1 MLTALKATHLI
12 MPLAALALVCVWN
25 VAELRSASALGG
37 KVALLRG
44 KITTA
49 RQAGISAEGMAASEK
64 SKPASQAAPDW
75 RNLATLLDSDS
86 GEKSQLK
93 ALLDFEK
100 RLAAMSR
107 EELIAALD
115 EIDSLGLSEDQRAEL
130 LEKLLGPLIEKDPRY
145 ALDRFASE
153 IEGNETVRAPL
164 AKALRDWA
172 KKDRAAASQ
181 WLNKQIDAGNFE
193 AKTLDGKS
201 EARVEF
207 EAAILES
214 LLAADPTAAAARLAG
229 LPEDQRREVL
239 EKLPFADLSATEQ
252 ATYAALI
259 RGQVPADER
268 AGTFADLAGK
278 LATGGDYEKLNAF
291 LDGNQATAEE
301 RSAAAGQAAQ
311 SQLENLANKRS
322 ISRADVDSLRRWL
335 DTQAPGQ
342 TDAMTGKALGEA
354 AQSGGK
360 FSFEDASRLVL
371 DYQKSS
377 GNDELLIGFL
387 RSYGAHSNFSE
398 VADFAG
404 KYANPQILQEV
415 LSRRR

>member
-25 VAELRSASALGG
+25 AVELRSASALGG

-49 RQAGISAEGMAASEK
+49 RQAGISAEGTAASAK

-107 EELIAALD
+107 EEIIAALD

-153 IEGNETVRAPL
+153 IESNETVRAPL

-172 KKDRAAASQ
+172 KKNRAAASQ
-181 WLNKQIDAGNFE
+181 WLDKQIAAGNFE

-214 LLAADPTAAAARLAG
+214 LLAADPAAAAARLAG

-239 EKLPFADLSATEQ
+239 QQLPFADLSATEQ
-252 ATYAALI
+252 AAYAALI

-278 LATGGDYEKLNAF
+278 LATGGDYERLNTF
-291 LDGNQATAEE
+291 LDANHATPEE
-301 RSAAAGQAAQ
+301 RSAAAGQAAE
-311 SQLENLANKRS
+311 SQLENLANKGT

-335 DTQAPGQ
+335 DIQAPGQ

-360 FSFEDASRLVL
+360 FSFQDASKLVR

-377 GNDELLIGFL
+377 GNDGLLIGFIL
-387 RSYGAHSNFSE
+387 SYDAHSNFPM
-398 VADFAG
+398 VAELAREIS
-404 KYANPQILQEV
+404 NPQIRERL
-415 LSRRR
+415 LAPRR